1 MKFSITNSK
10 IYRKWIFYGRYTLLT
25 IKIYIVFLFVF
36 ICQDYTA
43 YRFVFLGAALN
54 TCTLSTLDLTCNR
67 VQTEG
72 FIALIKSVKTT
83 DDLKSLRVSI
93 ICNLINFSL
102 LITKQ
107 NKVHIIIY
115 SSLINLK

>member
-1 MKFSITNSK
+1 MISA
-10 IYRKWIFYGRYTLLT
+10 LL
-25 IKIYIVFLFVF
+25 YHSGL
-36 ICQDYTA
+36 
-43 YRFVFLGAALN
+43 LGAALN

-83 DDLKSLRVSI
+83 DDLKSLRVSLF
-93 ICNLINFSL
+93 CNLINFSL

-107 NKVHIIIY
+107 NKVHSSII
-115 SSLINLK
+115 N